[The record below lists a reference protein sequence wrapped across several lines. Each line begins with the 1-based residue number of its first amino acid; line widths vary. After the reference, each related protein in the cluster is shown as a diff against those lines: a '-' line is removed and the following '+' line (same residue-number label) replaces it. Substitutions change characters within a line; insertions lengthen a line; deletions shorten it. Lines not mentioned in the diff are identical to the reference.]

1 MKFHFRKLEEVESIG
16 GSFLKIKKLLLV
28 TGTFTAVFAAAVL
41 VGIVFLQSRQ
51 VEQRRAFEEQ
61 LEFFELSHSLNAA
74 SDYLTQEARYY
85 VQTGDKKH
93 FDNYW
98 REVNET
104 RRREKAIE
112 RLKELGTPVQYL
124 SLLEKSASE
133 SSNLAKLEDV
143 AMKALEDG
151 KREEAQRLLFGPDY
165 DKSKDIIGGYVGEFQ
180 KAIREQ
186 QAKRVE
192 GISRVFSRD
201 LKLMIAGTVLLIFV
215 ILGTFVVLYRRLSRI
230 GRLMDDLSQSAGDL
244 TQRLK
249 VSGSDEVAEIAS
261 HVDSFIETVQEIVV
275 EIAHAVASLT
285 ASAEEL
291 SATST
296 QTADVA
302 VGLDKSLGK
311 VKEAALAQARDAESG
326 ASNIKVLGDL
336 IDEDLRRVA
345 ALGEDAGKV
354 TALVSEG
361 IEALNKLNA
370 SASESTALSKKV
382 YEAITE
388 TSVSVSAISKASEMV
403 RGIAH
408 QINLLAL
415 NAAIE
420 SARAGEAGKGF
431 SVVAEEVRKLAEET
445 SSFTDEITRTI
456 GGLLGR
462 AQEAVELIQQTQ
474 ALVEIQNG
482 HIRNTNDRFDGI
494 SNAIN
499 SVIQT
504 SKALNESG
512 LKMNDKKAQVVD
524 IISSL
529 SQLSDDNAAITLKA
543 TEAIKEQTASIDV
556 LSKAT
561 HEVAVMSERIMET
574 ITRFKY

>member
-1 MKFHFRKLEEVESIG
+1 MR
-16 GSFLKIKKLLLV
+16 IKKLLLA
-28 TGTFTAVFAAAVL
+28 TGAFTVIFAVAVL
-41 VGIVFLQSRQ
+41 LGMVLLQSRQ

-61 LEFFELSHSLNAA
+61 LEFFELSYSLNAA

-133 SSNLAKLEDV
+133 SNNLAKLEAV
-143 AMKALEDG
+143 AMEALEDG

-192 GISRVFSRD
+192 GISDVFARD
-201 LKLMIAGTVLLIFV
+201 INLMIVGTVFLIFV
-215 ILGTFVVLYRRLSRI
+215 VLGTFVVLYRRLSRI
-230 GRLMDDLSQSAGDL
+230 GRLMDDLSHSAGDL

-345 ALGEDAGKV
+345 ALGQDAGKV

-529 SQLSDDNAAITLKA
+529 SRLSDDNAAVTLKA
-543 TEAIKEQTASIDV
+543 TEAIREQTASIDI

-574 ITRFKY
+574 IARFKY

>member
-1 MKFHFRKLEEVESIG
+1 MRIRKLL
-16 GSFLKIKKLLLV
+16 FV

-41 VGIVFLQSRQ
+41 VGIVFLQLRQ
-51 VEQRRAFEEQ
+51 AEQRKAFEEQ
-61 LEFFELSHSLNAA
+61 LEFIELSHSLSAA
-74 SDYLTQEARYY
+74 SDYLTQEVRYY
-85 VQTGDKKH
+85 VQTEDKKH

-104 RRREKAIE
+104 RRREKVIA
-112 RLKELGTPVQYL
+112 RLKELGTPAEYL
-124 SLLEKSASE
+124 ELLEKGAAE
-133 SSNLAKLEDV
+133 SNSLAKLEGV

-151 KREEAQRLLFGPDY
+151 NRDEAQRLLFGQDY
-165 DKSKDIIGGYVGEFQ
+165 EKSKDVIEGYVGNFQ
-180 KAIREQ
+180 KSVRQMLAE
-186 QAKRVE
+186 RVE
-192 GISRVFSRD
+192 AISSVFTRD
-201 LKLMIAGTVLLIFV
+201 LNLMVAGTVLLILL
-215 ILGTFVVLYRRLSRI
+215 ILGTFVILYRRLSRI
-230 GRLMDDLSQSAGDL
+230 SRLMDDLSQSAGDL
-244 TQRLK
+244 TQRLS

-261 HVDSFIETVQEIVV
+261 HVDDFIETVQKIVV
-275 EIAHAVASLT
+275 EVAHAVASLT

-291 SATST
+291 SSTST

-302 VGLDKSLGK
+302 SSLDVSIGK
-311 VKEAALAQARDAESG
+311 VNEAALTQARDAEAG

-345 ALGEDAGKV
+345 ILGQDADTV

-361 IEALNKLNA
+361 IEALKKLNA
-370 SASESTALSKKV
+370 SASESTALSTKV

-445 SSFTDEITRTI
+445 STFTDEITRTI
-456 GGLLGR
+456 GGLLNR
-462 AQEAVELIQQTQ
+462 AQEAVDLIKQTQ
-474 ALVEIQNG
+474 ALVEIQND
-482 HIRNTNDRFDGI
+482 HIQNTNDRFNGI
-494 SNAIN
+494 SNAIKN
-499 SVIQT
+499 VIQT
-504 SKALNESG
+504 SKELNEGG
-512 LKMNDKKAQVVD
+512 LKMNDQKAQVVD
-524 IISSL
+524 IISTL
-529 SQLSDDNAAITLKA
+529 SQLTNDNAAVTLKA
-543 TEAIKEQTASIDV
+543 AESIKGQAASISI
-556 LSKAT
+556 LSKASY
-561 HEVAVMSERIMET
+561 EVAVMAERIMET

>member
-1 MKFHFRKLEEVESIG
+1 MRIRKLL
-16 GSFLKIKKLLLV
+16 FV

-41 VGIVFLQSRQ
+41 VGIVFLQLRQ
-51 VEQRRAFEEQ
+51 AEQRKAFEEQ
-61 LEFFELSHSLNAA
+61 LEFIELSHSLSAA
-74 SDYLTQEARYY
+74 SDYLTQEVRYY
-85 VQTGDKKH
+85 VQTEDKKH

-104 RRREKAIE
+104 RRREKVIA
-112 RLKELGTPVQYL
+112 RLKELGTPAEYL
-124 SLLEKSASE
+124 ELLEKGAAE
-133 SSNLAKLEDV
+133 SNSLAKLEGV

-151 KREEAQRLLFGPDY
+151 NRDEAQRLLFGQDY
-165 DKSKDIIGGYVGEFQ
+165 EKSKDVIEGYVGNFQ
-180 KAIREQ
+180 KSVRQMLAE
-186 QAKRVE
+186 RVE
-192 GISRVFSRD
+192 AISSVFTRD
-201 LKLMIAGTVLLIFV
+201 LNLMVAGTVLLILL
-215 ILGTFVVLYRRLSRI
+215 ILGTFVILYRRLSRI
-230 GRLMDDLSQSAGDL
+230 SRLMDDLSQSAGDL
-244 TQRLK
+244 TQRLS

-261 HVDSFIETVQEIVV
+261 HVDDFIETVQKIVV
-275 EIAHAVASLT
+275 EVAHAVASLT

-291 SATST
+291 SSTST

-302 VGLDKSLGK
+302 SSLDVSIGK
-311 VKEAALAQARDAESG
+311 VNEAALTQARDAEAG

-345 ALGEDAGKV
+345 ILGQDADTV

-361 IEALNKLNA
+361 IEALKKLNA
-370 SASESTALSKKV
+370 SASESTALSTKV

-445 SSFTDEITRTI
+445 STFTDEITRTI
-456 GGLLGR
+456 GGLLNR
-462 AQEAVELIQQTQ
+462 AQEAVDLIKQTQ
-474 ALVEIQNG
+474 ALVEIQND
-482 HIRNTNDRFDGI
+482 HIQNTNDRFNGI
-494 SNAIN
+494 SNAIKN
-499 SVIQT
+499 VIQT
-504 SKALNESG
+504 SKELNEGG
-512 LKMNDKKAQVVD
+512 LKMNDQKAQVVD
-524 IISSL
+524 IISTL
-529 SQLSDDNAAITLKA
+529 SQLANDNAAVTLKA
-543 TEAIKEQTASIDV
+543 AESIKGQAASISI
-556 LSKAT
+556 LSKAS
-561 HEVAVMSERIMET
+561 HEVAVMAERIMET

>member
-1 MKFHFRKLEEVESIG
+1 M
-16 GSFLKIKKLLLV
+16 LLA
-28 TGTFTAVFAAAVL
+28 TGAFTVIFAVAVL
-41 VGIVFLQSRQ
+41 LGMVLLQSRQ

-61 LEFFELSHSLNAA
+61 LEFFELSYSLNAA

-133 SSNLAKLEDV
+133 SNNLAKLEAV
-143 AMKALEDG
+143 AMEALEDG

-192 GISRVFSRD
+192 GISDVFARD
-201 LKLMIAGTVLLIFV
+201 INLMIVGTVFLIFV
-215 ILGTFVVLYRRLSRI
+215 VLGTFVVLYRRLSRI
-230 GRLMDDLSQSAGDL
+230 GRLMDDLSHSAGDL

-345 ALGEDAGKV
+345 ALGQDAGKV

-529 SQLSDDNAAITLKA
+529 SRLSDDNAAVTLKA
-543 TEAIKEQTASIDV
+543 TEAIREQTASIDI

-574 ITRFKY
+574 IARFKY

>member
-1 MKFHFRKLEEVESIG
+1 MRIRKLL
-16 GSFLKIKKLLLV
+16 FV

-41 VGIVFLQSRQ
+41 VGIVFLQLRQ
-51 VEQRRAFEEQ
+51 AEQRKAFEEQ
-61 LEFFELSHSLNAA
+61 LEFIELSHSLSAA
-74 SDYLTQEARYY
+74 SDYLTQEVRYY
-85 VQTGDKKH
+85 VQTEDKKH

-104 RRREKAIE
+104 RRREKVIA
-112 RLKELGTPVQYL
+112 RLKELGTPAEYL
-124 SLLEKSASE
+124 ELLEKGAAE
-133 SSNLAKLEDV
+133 SNSLAKLEGV

-151 KREEAQRLLFGPDY
+151 NRDEAQRLLFGQDY
-165 DKSKDIIGGYVGEFQ
+165 EKSKDVIEGYVGNFQ
-180 KAIREQ
+180 KSVRQMLAE
-186 QAKRVE
+186 RVE
-192 GISRVFSRD
+192 AISSVFNRD
-201 LKLMIAGTVLLIFV
+201 LNLMVAGTVLLILL
-215 ILGTFVVLYRRLSRI
+215 ILGTFVILYRRLSRI
-230 GRLMDDLSQSAGDL
+230 SRLMDDLSQSAGDL
-244 TQRLK
+244 TQRLS

-261 HVDSFIETVQEIVV
+261 HVDDFIETVQKIVV
-275 EIAHAVASLT
+275 EVAHAVASLT

-291 SATST
+291 SSTST

-302 VGLDKSLGK
+302 SSLDVSIGK
-311 VKEAALAQARDAESG
+311 VNEAALTQARDAEAG

-345 ALGEDAGKV
+345 VLGQDADTV

-361 IEALNKLNA
+361 IDALKKLNA
-370 SASESTALSKKV
+370 SASESTALSTKV

-445 SSFTDEITRTI
+445 STFTDEITRTI
-456 GGLLGR
+456 GGLLNR
-462 AQEAVELIQQTQ
+462 AQEAVDLIKQTQ
-474 ALVEIQNG
+474 ALVEIQND
-482 HIRNTNDRFDGI
+482 HIQNTNDRFNGI
-494 SNAIN
+494 SNAIKN
-499 SVIQT
+499 VIQT
-504 SKALNESG
+504 SKELNEGG
-512 LKMNDKKAQVVD
+512 LKMNDQKAQVVD
-524 IISSL
+524 IISTL
-529 SQLSDDNAAITLKA
+529 SQLANDNAAVTLKA
-543 TEAIKEQTASIDV
+543 AESIKGQAASISI
-556 LSKAT
+556 LSKASY
-561 HEVAVMSERIMET
+561 EVAVMAERIMET

>member
-1 MKFHFRKLEEVESIG
+1 M
-16 GSFLKIKKLLLV
+16 KIKKLLLV

-112 RLKELGTPVQYL
+112 RLKELGTPAQYL
-124 SLLEKSASE
+124 SLLEKSAAE
-133 SSNLAKLEDV
+133 SNNLAKLEDI
-143 AMKALEDG
+143 AMKELEKG
-151 KREEAQRLLFGPDY
+151 NREEAQRLLFDQNY
-165 DKSKDIIGGYVGEFQ
+165 ERSKGIIWGHVGEFQ

-388 TSVSVSAISKASEMV
+388 TSVSVSAIS
-403 RGIAH
+403 
-408 QINLLAL
+408 
-415 NAAIE
+415 
-420 SARAGEAGKGF
+420 
-431 SVVAEEVRKLAEET
+431 
-445 SSFTDEITRTI
+445 
-456 GGLLGR
+456 
-462 AQEAVELIQQTQ
+462 
-474 ALVEIQNG
+474 
-482 HIRNTNDRFDGI
+482 
-494 SNAIN
+494 
-499 SVIQT
+499 
-504 SKALNESG
+504 
-512 LKMNDKKAQVVD
+512 
-524 IISSL
+524 
-529 SQLSDDNAAITLKA
+529 
-543 TEAIKEQTASIDV
+543 
-556 LSKAT
+556 
-561 HEVAVMSERIMET
+561 
-574 ITRFKY
+574 

>member
-1 MKFHFRKLEEVESIG
+1 
-16 GSFLKIKKLLLV
+16 
-28 TGTFTAVFAAAVL
+28 
-41 VGIVFLQSRQ
+41 
-51 VEQRRAFEEQ
+51 
-61 LEFFELSHSLNAA
+61 
-74 SDYLTQEARYY
+74 
-85 VQTGDKKH
+85 
-93 FDNYW
+93 
-98 REVNET
+98 
-104 RRREKAIE
+104 
-112 RLKELGTPVQYL
+112 
-124 SLLEKSASE
+124 
-133 SSNLAKLEDV
+133 
-143 AMKALEDG
+143 
-151 KREEAQRLLFGPDY
+151 
-165 DKSKDIIGGYVGEFQ
+165 
-180 KAIREQ
+180 
-186 QAKRVE
+186 
-192 GISRVFSRD
+192 
-201 LKLMIAGTVLLIFV
+201 
-215 ILGTFVVLYRRLSRI
+215 
-230 GRLMDDLSQSAGDL
+230 
-244 TQRLK
+244 
-249 VSGSDEVAEIAS
+249 
-261 HVDSFIETVQEIVV
+261 
-275 EIAHAVASLT
+275 
-285 ASAEEL
+285 
-291 SATST
+291 
-296 QTADVA
+296 
-302 VGLDKSLGK
+302 
-311 VKEAALAQARDAESG
+311 
-326 ASNIKVLGDL
+326 
-336 IDEDLRRVA
+336 
-345 ALGEDAGKV
+345 
-354 TALVSEG
+354 
-361 IEALNKLNA
+361 
-370 SASESTALSKKV
+370 
-382 YEAITE
+382 
-388 TSVSVSAISKASEMV
+388 MV

>member
-1 MKFHFRKLEEVESIG
+1 MRIRKLL
-16 GSFLKIKKLLLV
+16 FV

-41 VGIVFLQSRQ
+41 VGIVFLQLRQ
-51 VEQRRAFEEQ
+51 AEQRKAFEEQ
-61 LEFFELSHSLNAA
+61 LEFIELSHSLSAA
-74 SDYLTQEARYY
+74 SDYLTQEVRYY
-85 VQTGDKKH
+85 VQTEDKKH

-104 RRREKAIE
+104 RRREKVIA
-112 RLKELGTPVQYL
+112 RLKELGTPAEYL
-124 SLLEKSASE
+124 ELLEKGAAE
-133 SSNLAKLEDV
+133 SNSLAKLEGV

-151 KREEAQRLLFGPDY
+151 NRDEAQRLLFGQDY
-165 DKSKDIIGGYVGEFQ
+165 EKSKDVIEGYVGNFQ
-180 KAIREQ
+180 KSVRQMLAE
-186 QAKRVE
+186 RVE
-192 GISRVFSRD
+192 AISSVFNRA
-201 LKLMIAGTVLLIFV
+201 LNVVVAGTVLLILL
-215 ILGTFVVLYRRLSRI
+215 ILGTFVILYRRLSRI
-230 GRLMDDLSQSAGDL
+230 SRLMDDLSQSAGDL
-244 TQRLK
+244 TQRLS

-261 HVDSFIETVQEIVV
+261 HVDDFIETVQKIVV
-275 EIAHAVASLT
+275 EVAHAVASLT

-291 SATST
+291 SSTST

-302 VGLDKSLGK
+302 SSLDVSIGK
-311 VKEAALAQARDAESG
+311 VNEAALTQARDAEAG

-345 ALGEDAGKV
+345 ILGQDADTV

-361 IEALNKLNA
+361 IEALKKLNA
-370 SASESTALSKKV
+370 SASESTALSTKV

-445 SSFTDEITRTI
+445 STFTDEITRTI
-456 GGLLGR
+456 GGLLNR
-462 AQEAVELIQQTQ
+462 AQEAVDLIKQTQ
-474 ALVEIQNG
+474 ALVEIQND
-482 HIRNTNDRFDGI
+482 HIQNTNDRFNGI
-494 SNAIN
+494 SNAIKN
-499 SVIQT
+499 VIQT
-504 SKALNESG
+504 SKELNEGG
-512 LKMNDKKAQVVD
+512 LKMNDQKAQVVD
-524 IISSL
+524 IISTL
-529 SQLSDDNAAITLKA
+529 SQLANDNAAVTLKA
-543 TEAIKEQTASIDV
+543 AESIKGQAASISI
-556 LSKAT
+556 LSKASY
-561 HEVAVMSERIMET
+561 EVAVMAERIMET

>member
-1 MKFHFRKLEEVESIG
+1 M
-16 GSFLKIKKLLLV
+16 

-51 VEQRRAFEEQ
+51 LEQRRAFEEQ
-61 LEFFELSHSLNAA
+61 LEFIELSHSLSAA
-74 SDYLTQEARYY
+74 SDYLTQEVRYY
-85 VQTGDKKH
+85 IQTGDKKH

-112 RLKELGTPVQYL
+112 RLKELGTPAQYL
-124 SLLEKSASE
+124 SLLEKSAAE
-133 SSNLAKLEDV
+133 SNNLAKLEDI
-143 AMKALEDG
+143 AMKELEKG
-151 KREEAQRLLFGPDY
+151 NREEAQRLLFDQNY
-165 DKSKDIIGGYVGEFQ
+165 ERSKGIIWGHVGEFQ

-388 TSVSVSAISKASEMV
+388 TSVSVSAIS
-403 RGIAH
+403 
-408 QINLLAL
+408 
-415 NAAIE
+415 
-420 SARAGEAGKGF
+420 
-431 SVVAEEVRKLAEET
+431 
-445 SSFTDEITRTI
+445 
-456 GGLLGR
+456 
-462 AQEAVELIQQTQ
+462 
-474 ALVEIQNG
+474 
-482 HIRNTNDRFDGI
+482 
-494 SNAIN
+494 
-499 SVIQT
+499 
-504 SKALNESG
+504 
-512 LKMNDKKAQVVD
+512 
-524 IISSL
+524 
-529 SQLSDDNAAITLKA
+529 
-543 TEAIKEQTASIDV
+543 
-556 LSKAT
+556 
-561 HEVAVMSERIMET
+561 
-574 ITRFKY
+574 

>member
-1 MKFHFRKLEEVESIG
+1 MR
-16 GSFLKIKKLLLV
+16 IKKLLLA
-28 TGTFTAVFAAAVL
+28 TGTFTAIFAVAVL
-41 VGIVFLQSRQ
+41 LGMLVLQSRQ
-51 VEQRRAFEEQ
+51 FEQRRAFEEQ
-61 LEFFELSHSLNAA
+61 LAFIELSDSLSEA
-74 SDYLTQEARYY
+74 SDYLTQEVRYY
-85 VQTGDKKH
+85 AQTRDKKH

-98 REVNET
+98 REVRET
-104 RRREKAIE
+104 RRREKVLE
-112 RLKELGTPVQYL
+112 RLKALGTPERYL
-124 SLLEKSASE
+124 ALLEKSAAE
-133 SSNLAKLEDV
+133 SHNLAKIEAV
-143 AMKALEDG
+143 AMQELEDG
-151 KREEAQRLLFGPDY
+151 KQEEAQRLLFNQDY
-165 DKSKDIIGGYVGEFQ
+165 ERSKDVIGGYIGEFQ
-180 KAIREQ
+180 RSIREM

-192 GISRVFSRD
+192 GISDVFARD
-201 LKLMIAGTVLLIFV
+201 INLMIVGTILLILV
-215 ILGTFVVLYRRLSRI
+215 ILGTFVILSRKLSRI
-230 GRLMDDLSQSAGDL
+230 NRLMNDLAHSAGDL
-244 TQRLK
+244 TQRLS
-249 VSGSDEVAEIAS
+249 VSGTDEVAEIAS
-261 HVDSFIETVQEIVV
+261 HVDSFIETVQVIVV
-275 EIAHAVASLT
+275 EIAHAVSSLT

-291 SATST
+291 SATSS
-296 QTADVA
+296 QTSDVA
-302 VGLDKSLGK
+302 VGLDQSLGK
-311 VKEAALAQARDAESG
+311 VKEAAMAQARDAESG
-326 ASNIKVLGDL
+326 ASNIKELGDL
-336 IDEDLRRVA
+336 IDEDLKRVA
-345 ALGEDAGKV
+345 VLGQDAGTV

-370 SASESTALSKKV
+370 SASESTALSAKV

-445 SSFTDEITRTI
+445 STFTDEITRTI
-456 GGLLGR
+456 GGLLGK

-482 HIRNTNDRFDGI
+482 HIQNTNERFNGI
-494 SNAIN
+494 SNAI
-499 SVIQT
+499 SKVIRA
-504 SKALNESG
+504 SKELNEGG

-529 SQLSDDNAAITLKA
+529 SQLSDDNAAVTLKA
-543 TEAIKEQTASIDV
+543 TEAIKEQTASIGI
-556 LSKAT
+556 LSKAS

>member
-1 MKFHFRKLEEVESIG
+1 MR
-16 GSFLKIKKLLLV
+16 IKKLLLA
-28 TGTFTAVFAAAVL
+28 TGTFTAIFAVAVL
-41 VGIVFLQSRQ
+41 LGMVLLQSRQ
-51 VEQRRAFEEQ
+51 LEQRRAFEEQ
-61 LEFFELSHSLNAA
+61 LEFIELSRSLSEA

-85 VQTGDKKH
+85 AQTGDKEH

-98 REVNET
+98 REVRET
-104 RRREKAIE
+104 RRREKVIE
-112 RLKELGTPVQYL
+112 RLKALGTPERYL
-124 SLLEKSASE
+124 ALLEKSAAE
-133 SSNLAKLEDV
+133 SHNLAKIEAV
-143 AMKALEDG
+143 AMQELADG
-151 KREEAQRLLFGPDY
+151 KQEEAQRLLFNQDY
-165 DKSKDIIGGYVGEFQ
+165 ERSKGVIGGYIGEFQ
-180 KAIREQ
+180 QSIREM

-192 GISRVFSRD
+192 GISDVFARD
-201 LKLMIAGTVLLIFV
+201 INLMIVGTVLLILV
-215 ILGTFVVLYRRLSRI
+215 ILGTFVILSRKLSRI
-230 GRLMDDLSQSAGDL
+230 NRLMNDLAHSAGDL
-244 TQRLK
+244 TQRLS
-249 VSGSDEVAEIAS
+249 VSGTDEVAEIAS
-261 HVDSFIETVQEIVV
+261 QVDSFIETVQVIVV
-275 EIAHAVASLT
+275 EIAHAVSSLT

-291 SATST
+291 SATSS
-296 QTADVA
+296 QTSDVA
-302 VGLDKSLGK
+302 VGLDQSLGK
-311 VKEAALAQARDAESG
+311 VKEAAMAQARDAESG
-326 ASNIKVLGDL
+326 ASNIKELGDL

-345 ALGEDAGKV
+345 VLGQDAGTV

-370 SASESTALSKKV
+370 SASESTALSAKV

-388 TSVSVSAISKASEMV
+388 TSVSVAAISKASEMV

-445 SSFTDEITRTI
+445 STFTDEITRTI
-456 GGLLGR
+456 GGLLGK

-482 HIRNTNDRFDGI
+482 HIQNTNERFNGI
-494 SNAIN
+494 SNAI
-499 SVIQT
+499 SKVIRA
-504 SKALNESG
+504 SKELNEGG

-529 SQLSDDNAAITLKA
+529 SQLSDENAAITLKA
-543 TEAIKEQTASIDV
+543 TEAIKEQTASIGI
-556 LSKAT
+556 LSKAS

>member
-1 MKFHFRKLEEVESIG
+1 MRIRKLL
-16 GSFLKIKKLLLV
+16 FV

-41 VGIVFLQSRQ
+41 VGIVFLQLRQ
-51 VEQRRAFEEQ
+51 AEQRKAFEEQ
-61 LEFFELSHSLNAA
+61 LEFIELSHSLSAA
-74 SDYLTQEARYY
+74 SDYLTQEVRYY
-85 VQTGDKKH
+85 VQTEDKKH

-104 RRREKAIE
+104 RRREKVIA
-112 RLKELGTPVQYL
+112 RLKELGTPAEYL
-124 SLLEKSASE
+124 ELLEKGAAE
-133 SSNLAKLEDV
+133 SNSLAKLEGV

-151 KREEAQRLLFGPDY
+151 NRDEAQRLLFGQDY
-165 DKSKDIIGGYVGEFQ
+165 EKSKDVIEGYVGNFQ
-180 KAIREQ
+180 KSVRQMLAE
-186 QAKRVE
+186 RVE
-192 GISRVFSRD
+192 AISSVFTRD
-201 LKLMIAGTVLLIFV
+201 LNLMVAGTVLLILL
-215 ILGTFVVLYRRLSRI
+215 ILGTFVILYRRLSRI
-230 GRLMDDLSQSAGDL
+230 SRLMDDLSQSAGDL
-244 TQRLK
+244 TQRLS

-261 HVDSFIETVQEIVV
+261 HVDDFIETVQKIVV
-275 EIAHAVASLT
+275 EVAHAVASLT

-291 SATST
+291 SSTST

-302 VGLDKSLGK
+302 SSLDVSIGK
-311 VKEAALAQARDAESG
+311 VNEAALTQARDAEAG

-345 ALGEDAGKV
+345 ILGQDADTV

-361 IEALNKLNA
+361 IEALKKLNA
-370 SASESTALSKKV
+370 SASESTALSTKV

-445 SSFTDEITRTI
+445 STFTDEITRTI
-456 GGLLGR
+456 GGLLNR
-462 AQEAVELIQQTQ
+462 AQEAVDLIKQTQ
-474 ALVEIQNG
+474 ALVEIQND
-482 HIRNTNDRFDGI
+482 HIQNTNDRFNGI
-494 SNAIN
+494 SNAIKN
-499 SVIQT
+499 VIQT
-504 SKALNESG
+504 SKELNEGG
-512 LKMNDKKAQVVD
+512 LKMNDQKAQVVD
-524 IISSL
+524 IISTL
-529 SQLSDDNAAITLKA
+529 SQLANDNAAVTLKA
-543 TEAIKEQTASIDV
+543 AESIKGQAASISI
-556 LSKAT
+556 LSKASY
-561 HEVAVMSERIMET
+561 EVAVMAERIMET

>member
-1 MKFHFRKLEEVESIG
+1 MRIRKLL
-16 GSFLKIKKLLLV
+16 FV

-41 VGIVFLQSRQ
+41 VGIVFLQLRQ
-51 VEQRRAFEEQ
+51 AEQRKAFEEQ
-61 LEFFELSHSLNAA
+61 LEFIELSHSLSAA
-74 SDYLTQEARYY
+74 SDYLTQEVRYY
-85 VQTGDKKH
+85 VQTEDKKH

-104 RRREKAIE
+104 RRREKVIA
-112 RLKELGTPVQYL
+112 RLKELGTPAKYL
-124 SLLEKSASE
+124 ELLEKGAAE
-133 SSNLAKLEDV
+133 SNSLAKLEGV

-151 KREEAQRLLFGPDY
+151 NRDEAQRLLFGQDY
-165 DKSKDIIGGYVGEFQ
+165 EKSKDVIEGYVGNFQ
-180 KAIREQ
+180 KSVRQMLAE
-186 QAKRVE
+186 RVE
-192 GISRVFSRD
+192 AISSVFTRD
-201 LKLMIAGTVLLIFV
+201 LNLMVAGTVLLILL
-215 ILGTFVVLYRRLSRI
+215 ILGTFVILYRRLSRI
-230 GRLMDDLSQSAGDL
+230 SRLMDDLSQSAGDL
-244 TQRLK
+244 TQRLS

-261 HVDSFIETVQEIVV
+261 HVDDFIETVQKIVV
-275 EIAHAVASLT
+275 EVAHAVASLT

-291 SATST
+291 SSTST

-302 VGLDKSLGK
+302 SSLDVSIGK
-311 VKEAALAQARDAESG
+311 VNEAALTQARDAEAG

-345 ALGEDAGKV
+345 ILGQDADTV

-361 IEALNKLNA
+361 IEALKKLNA
-370 SASESTALSKKV
+370 SASESTALSTKV

-445 SSFTDEITRTI
+445 STFTDEITRTI
-456 GGLLGR
+456 GGLLNR
-462 AQEAVELIQQTQ
+462 AQEAVDLIKQTQ
-474 ALVEIQNG
+474 ALVEIQND
-482 HIRNTNDRFDGI
+482 HIQNTNDRFNGI
-494 SNAIN
+494 SNAIKN
-499 SVIQT
+499 VIQT
-504 SKALNESG
+504 SKELNEGG
-512 LKMNDKKAQVVD
+512 LKMNDQKAQVVD
-524 IISSL
+524 IISTL
-529 SQLSDDNAAITLKA
+529 SQLANDNAAVTLKA
-543 TEAIKEQTASIDV
+543 AESIKGQAASISI
-556 LSKAT
+556 LSKASY
-561 HEVAVMSERIMET
+561 EVAVMAERIMET

>member
-1 MKFHFRKLEEVESIG
+1 MR
-16 GSFLKIKKLLLV
+16 IKKLLLA
-28 TGTFTAVFAAAVL
+28 TGTFTAIFAVAVL
-41 VGIVFLQSRQ
+41 LGMLVLQSRQ
-51 VEQRRAFEEQ
+51 FEQRRAFEEQ
-61 LEFFELSHSLNAA
+61 LEFIELSDSLSEA
-74 SDYLTQEARYY
+74 SDYLTQEVRYY
-85 VQTGDKKH
+85 AQTRDKKH

-98 REVNET
+98 REVRET
-104 RRREKAIE
+104 RRREKVLE
-112 RLKELGTPVQYL
+112 RLKALGTPERYL
-124 SLLEKSASE
+124 ALLEKSAAE
-133 SSNLAKLEDV
+133 SHNLAKIEAV
-143 AMKALEDG
+143 AMQELEDG
-151 KREEAQRLLFGPDY
+151 KQEEAQRLLFNQDY
-165 DKSKDIIGGYVGEFQ
+165 ERSKDVIGGYIGEFQ
-180 KAIREQ
+180 RSIREM

-192 GISRVFSRD
+192 GISDVFARD
-201 LKLMIAGTVLLIFV
+201 INLMIVGTILLILV
-215 ILGTFVVLYRRLSRI
+215 ILGTFVILSRKLSRI
-230 GRLMDDLSQSAGDL
+230 NRLMNDLAHSAGDL
-244 TQRLK
+244 TQRLS
-249 VSGSDEVAEIAS
+249 VSGTDEVAEIAS
-261 HVDSFIETVQEIVV
+261 HVDSFIETVQVIVV
-275 EIAHAVASLT
+275 EIAHAVSSLT

-291 SATST
+291 SATSS
-296 QTADVA
+296 QTSDVA
-302 VGLDKSLGK
+302 VGLDQSLGK
-311 VKEAALAQARDAESG
+311 VKEAAMAQARDAESG
-326 ASNIKVLGDL
+326 ASNIKELGDL
-336 IDEDLRRVA
+336 IDEDLKRVA
-345 ALGEDAGKV
+345 VLGQDAGTV

-370 SASESTALSKKV
+370 SASESTALSAKV

-445 SSFTDEITRTI
+445 STFTDEITRTI
-456 GGLLGR
+456 GGLLGK

-482 HIRNTNDRFDGI
+482 HIQNTNERFNGI
-494 SNAIN
+494 SNAI
-499 SVIQT
+499 SKVIRA
-504 SKALNESG
+504 SKELNEGG

-529 SQLSDDNAAITLKA
+529 SQLSDDNAAVTLKA
-543 TEAIKEQTASIDV
+543 TEAIKEQTASIGI
-556 LSKAT
+556 LSKAS